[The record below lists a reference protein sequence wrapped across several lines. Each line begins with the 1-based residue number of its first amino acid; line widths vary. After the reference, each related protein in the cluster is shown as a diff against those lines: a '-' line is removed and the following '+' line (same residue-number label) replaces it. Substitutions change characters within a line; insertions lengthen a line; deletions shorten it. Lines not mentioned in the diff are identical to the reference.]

1 MLQLTGVNQPTA
13 AEQVII
19 DREVVRSNLI
29 NAWLENLK
37 NTDAAQFENVR
48 RLPFEEIAIMA
59 GL

>member
-1 MLQLTGVNQPTA
+1 VLQLTGVNQPTA